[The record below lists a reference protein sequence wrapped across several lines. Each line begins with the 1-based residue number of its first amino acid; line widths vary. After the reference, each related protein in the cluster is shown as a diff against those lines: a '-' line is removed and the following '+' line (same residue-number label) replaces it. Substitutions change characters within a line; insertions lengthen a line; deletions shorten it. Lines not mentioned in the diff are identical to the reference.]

1 LDASIQEIIK
11 NIIQIDKS
19 AENIKVN
26 FEAIVNERKQ
36 LVNKDI
42 EKLREEIVEGQINKV
57 KEMKCENMKKTS
69 LDAEKIRQTAMQNS
83 NEMYEKFLRQKETIV
98 KDIFNTIMKI

>member
-19 AENIKVN
+19 AENIKVS
-26 FEAIVNERKQ
+26 FEAIVNERNQ

-42 EKLREEIVEGQINKV
+42 EKLREEIVESQIKKV
-57 KEMKCENMKKTS
+57 KEMKYENMKKTS
-69 LDAEKIRQTAMQNS
+69 LDAEMIKQTAMQNS
-83 NEMYEKFLRQKETIV
+83 NEMYERFLRQKETIV